1 MRALGVFFI
10 SAQGE
15 VRVGSVRA
23 RPGCSKVFEGRGC
36 VLVRAATGH
45 WVAVE
50 ESGSWGASA
59 WPERVVVDGRHVG
72 AAGVSAP
79 IDTA

>member
-1 MRALGVFFI
+1 M
-10 SAQGE
+10 
-15 VRVGSVRA
+15 
-23 RPGCSKVFEGRGC
+23 
-36 VLVRAATGH
+36 LVRAATGH